1 MAHEAG
7 KGDTYRSVDQKT
19 FDDNFDRIFRKK
31 IMEQK
36 LSKDDMYINKEWD
49 QMKDVG
55 LELAEY
61 ELDKSTGEVIRVT
74 K

>member
-7 KGDTYRSVDQKT
+7 EGDLYRSVDKKK
-19 FDDNFDRIFRKK
+19 FDENFEKIFGQRVKN
-31 IMEQK
+31 QK
-36 LSKDDMYINKEWD
+36 LSEADMY
-49 QMKDVG
+49 
-55 LELAEY
+55 EY

>member
-7 KGDTYRSVDQKT
+7 KGDTYRSVDQKK
-19 FDDNFDRIFRKK
+19 FDENFEKIFGQRVKN
-31 IMEQK
+31 QK
-36 LSKDDMYINKEWD
+36 LSEADMY
-49 QMKDVG
+49 
-55 LELAEY
+55 EY

>member
-7 KGDTYRSVDQKT
+7 KGDMYRSVDQKK
-19 FDDNFDRIFRKK
+19 FDENFEKIFGQRIKN
-31 IMEQK
+31 QK
-36 LSKDDMYINKEWD
+36 LSEADMY
-49 QMKDVG
+49 
-55 LELAEY
+55 EY

>member
-7 KGDTYRSVDQKT
+7 KGDLYRSVDKKK
-19 FDDNFDRIFRKK
+19 FDENFDKIFNDRIKN
-31 IMEQK
+31 QK
-36 LSKDDMYINKEWD
+36 LSETDMY
-49 QMKDVG
+49 
-55 LELAEY
+55 EY

>member
-7 KGDTYRSVDQKT
+7 KGDLYRSVDQKK
-19 FDDNFDRIFRKK
+19 FDENFDKIFGQRIKN
-31 IMEQK
+31 QK
-36 LSKDDMYINKEWD
+36 LYEADMY
-49 QMKDVG
+49 
-55 LELAEY
+55 EY

>member
-7 KGDTYRSVDQKT
+7 KGDTYRSVDQKK
-19 FDDNFDRIFRKK
+19 FDENFEKIFGQRIKN
-31 IMEQK
+31 QK
-36 LSKDDMYINKEWD
+36 LSKADMY
-49 QMKDVG
+49 
-55 LELAEY
+55 EY

>member
-7 KGDTYRSVDQKT
+7 KGDTYRSVNQKK
-19 FDDNFDRIFRKK
+19 FDENFEKIFGQRIKN
-31 IMEQK
+31 QK
-36 LSKDDMYINKEWD
+36 LSEADMY
-49 QMKDVG
+49 
-55 LELAEY
+55 EY

>member
-7 KGDTYRSVDQKT
+7 KGDTYRSVDQKK
-19 FDDNFDRIFRKK
+19 FDENFEKIFGQRIKN
-31 IMEQK
+31 QK
-36 LSKDDMYINKEWD
+36 LSEVDMY
-49 QMKDVG
+49 
-55 LELAEY
+55 EY

>member
-7 KGDTYRSVDQKT
+7 KGDTYRSVDQKK
-19 FDDNFDRIFRKK
+19 FDENFDKIFGQRIKN
-31 IMEQK
+31 QK
-36 LSKDDMYINKEWD
+36 LSEADMY
-49 QMKDVG
+49 
-55 LELAEY
+55 EY

>member
-7 KGDTYRSVDQKT
+7 KGDTYRSVDQKK
-19 FDDNFDRIFRKK
+19 FDKNFDKIFGQRIKN
-31 IMEQK
+31 QK
-36 LSKDDMYINKEWD
+36 LSEADMY
-49 QMKDVG
+49 
-55 LELAEY
+55 EY

>member
-7 KGDTYRSVDQKT
+7 KGDLYRLVDKKK
-19 FDDNFDRIFRKK
+19 FDENFDKIFGERIKN
-31 IMEQK
+31 QK
-36 LSKDDMYINKEWD
+36 LSETDMY
-49 QMKDVG
+49 
-55 LELAEY
+55 EY

>member
-7 KGDTYRSVDQKT
+7 KGDLYRSVDQKK
-19 FDDNFDRIFRKK
+19 FDENFEKIFGQRIKN
-31 IMEQK
+31 QK
-36 LSKDDMYINKEWD
+36 LSEADMY
-49 QMKDVG
+49 
-55 LELAEY
+55 EY